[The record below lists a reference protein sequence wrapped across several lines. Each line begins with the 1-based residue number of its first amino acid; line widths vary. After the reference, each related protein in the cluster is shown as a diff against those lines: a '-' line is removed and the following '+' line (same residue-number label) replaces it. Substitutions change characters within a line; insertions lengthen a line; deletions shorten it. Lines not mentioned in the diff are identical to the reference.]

1 MSENNPYFYYEKF
14 KKEFELD
21 VNHTIEKDLNE
32 ERLKQATEN
41 NTALQANERAMKAE
55 QRRREKAIVDCMIDL
70 YYYDQAWTSLKK
82 EEKKELKE

>member
-55 QRRREKAIVDCMIDL
+55 
-70 YYYDQAWTSLKK
+70 
-82 EEKKELKE
+82 